1 MISEQI
7 KMRNFGAIKEF
18 DLDLKKNFVVLFGK
32 NNIGKS
38 YALSVVYLVLK
49 HLLDLEADPITQRD
63 IETDLKNYFKEKK
76 ISSEEISEILA
87 PVVDNFRESLEES
100 FYNTFDD
107 LDKIISRFST
117 EKPSVT
123 VMKNQGELTLEVQEQ
138 RLVLKKF
145 LPITDT
151 IVEVDQFWEQEL
163 YPVLGKPL
171 FFLYDEYIGQA
182 KRETSLMFFPA
193 SRSGL
198 YQGLNAFSQ
207 IMVELSK
214 SRRFL
219 TKKLELPSISE
230 PVSDYFLGL
239 SLMQTRKPNK
249 DNAILNIV
257 NEIEQTIIK
266 GEVIFDEAS
275 KKIFYKPQQTDLVLD
290 VSLTSSMVSEL
301 SPIICYLKYVVAF
314 ADSKSIIFIEEPEA
328 HLHPETQVLLM
339 EIFAKLIKANVRIIM
354 TSHSDY
360 MFNKMNNLILEG
372 KFDIASLQAIVFKE
386 TSNGGTIAKEIPT
399 DSLGIDDENF
409 LEIAENLFN
418 EKLELIEKLNDETS

>member
-1 MISEQI
+1 MTMQI
-7 KMRNFGAIKEF
+7 KIKNFGPIKKF
-18 DLDLKKNFVVLFGK
+18 DLDLKKDFVVIFGK

-38 YALSVVYLVLK
+38 YAISVVYLVLK
-49 HLLDLEADPITQRD
+49 HLLDLEADPITQEE
-63 IETDLKNYFKEKK
+63 IETNLKNYFREKGEN
-76 ISSEEISEILA
+76 ISQEEISEILA
-87 PVVDNFRESLEES
+87 PIVDNFRENLEES
-100 FYNTFDD
+100 FYNTFDK
-107 LDKIISRFST
+107 LDKIISQFSR

-123 VMKNQGELTLEVQEQ
+123 VIKNQGELILEVQER
-138 RLVLKKF
+138 RLELKKF
-145 LPITDT
+145 LPITNSIT
-151 IVEVDQFWEQEL
+151 EVDKYQKEHLENKL
-163 YPVLGKPL
+163 YSVLGKPL
-171 FFLYDEYIGQA
+171 FFLYDEYIGKA
-182 KRETSLMFFPA
+182 KKETSLIFFPA

-230 PVSDYFLGL
+230 PVSDYFL
-239 SLMQTRKPNK
+239 SLAQIQTRQANK
-249 DNAILNIV
+249 DNTILSLV
-257 NEIEQTIIK
+257 NEIEQTVIK
-266 GEVIFDEAS
+266 GEVIFDEVS

-301 SPIICYLKYVVAF
+301 SPIVCYLKYVVAF
-314 ADSKSIIFIEEPEA
+314 ADDSKSIIFIEEPEA

-339 EIFAKLIKANVRIIM
+339 EIFAKLIKANVKIIM

-372 KFDIASLQAIVFKE
+372 QLDIASLQAIVFKE
-386 TSNGGTIAKEIPT
+386 TLKGGTIAKEIPA

-409 LEIAENLFN
+409 LEI
-418 EKLELIEKLNDETS
+418 

>member
-1 MISEQI
+1 MQI
-7 KMRNFGAIKEF
+7 QIRNFAPIKAF
-18 DLDLKKNFVVLFGK
+18 DLDLKKDFVVIFGK
-32 NNIGKS
+32 NNMGKS
-38 YALSVVYLVLK
+38 YAISVVYLVLK
-49 HLLDLEADPITQRD
+49 HLLDMEADSITQKEM
-63 IETDLKNYFKEKK
+63 ETDLKKLFSGKREK
-76 ISSEEISEILA
+76 ISAEEISEIFA

-100 FYNTFDD
+100 FYNTFDL
-107 LDKIISRFST
+107 LDKIMSRFST

-123 VMKNQGELTLEVQEQ
+123 VMKNRGELTLEVQKQ

-151 IVEVDQFWEQEL
+151 IAEVDKYQREHLE
-163 YPVLGKPL
+163 PVLGKPL

-182 KRETSLMFFPA
+182 KKETSLIFFPA

-230 PVSDYFLGL
+230 PVSDYFLSL

-249 DNAILNIV
+249 DNAILSIV
-257 NEIEQTIIK
+257 NEIEQTVIK
-266 GEVIFDEAS
+266 GEVIFDEVS

-301 SPIICYLKYVVAF
+301 SPIVCYLKYVVAF

-339 EIFAKLIKANVRIIM
+339 EIFAKLIKANVKIIM

-372 KFDIASLQAIVFKE
+372 QLDIASLQAIVFKE
-386 TSNGGTIAKEIPT
+386 TSNGDTIAKEMPT
-399 DSLGIDDENF
+399 DSLGVDDEIF
-409 LEIAENLFN
+409 LEIAEKLFH
-418 EKLELIEKLNDETS
+418 EKLELVEKLNDESS